1 MPDTRYD
8 RIEGS
13 RNLRRRLA
21 KLSIFLLTAR
31 RGEQRGFRSLCMAF
45 VISG

>member
-8 RIEGS
+8 HIEGS

-21 KLSIFLLTAR
+21 ELSIFLLTAR
-31 RGEQRGFRSLCMAF
+31 RGERRGSHSLCMFF